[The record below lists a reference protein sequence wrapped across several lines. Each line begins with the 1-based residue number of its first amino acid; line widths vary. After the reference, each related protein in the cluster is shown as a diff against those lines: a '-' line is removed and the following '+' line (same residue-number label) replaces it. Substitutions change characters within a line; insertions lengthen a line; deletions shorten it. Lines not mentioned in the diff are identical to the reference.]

1 MVFLVVMFEEIL
13 FRIRAPVPDGIK
25 ANVSRDLSSIEVA
38 DETLSNI
45 SGELDTCQA
54 SNILDST

>member
-1 MVFLVVMFEEIL
+1 MFEEIL

-45 SGELDTCQA
+45 SGELDTCQT